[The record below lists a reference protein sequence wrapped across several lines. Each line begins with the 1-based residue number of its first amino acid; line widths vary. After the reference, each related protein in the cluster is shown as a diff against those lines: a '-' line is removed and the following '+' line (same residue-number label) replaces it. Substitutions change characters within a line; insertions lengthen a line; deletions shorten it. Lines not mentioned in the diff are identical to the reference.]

1 MAAPLRGLSVPNH
14 KVSDMKARTL
24 VLIGGIAIGL
34 AAGSAISGVNEES
47 QKLFQSANVTNPGY
61 VDSLSR
67 GVITGGNVSLRS
79 PIVQVTGLSV
89 TPPDISA
96 GCGGIDLYGGNLSF
110 PSKEQFISIGRAVAQ
125 NVGGYAF
132 KLALKQICESC
143 ETTMTKIQDTITD
156 LNMGNLDSCQI
167 AQKITSPDTYAAI
180 KSRGRS
186 TAAEKAV
193 NDGDDTDLLAASK
206 QGDKAGPSGSL
217 ASNPAF
223 AGNRTWQAM
232 ERTSAFDWL
241 GGGRET
247 KEEIMSLIGTV
258 IVCVP
263 GSNGCP
269 PSSDGGN
276 DPRPYILKPV
286 LRLQDFVALDREQ
299 SVGPVYRCN
308 NDQCVGVT
316 IDKNARLGTSVSQ
329 KIVDSLLG
337 TPEKPGVILRSIS
350 RGESATPATEAEK
363 TMIALAGDDYPKAL
377 MCARAGGSGVGHA
390 RTIIEGTAPRIA
402 ARALHQLSEQ
412 SLQHLVQNLG
422 EASSFTLGGP
432 EALAMVEESRK
443 ELRLQFAAIDNA
455 FSVNDR
461 MRDAIQRCGANPIG
475 AALMGAGS

>member
-79 PIVQVTGLSV
+79 PIVQVSGLSA

-167 AQKITSPDTYAAI
+167 AQNIVNPAADAMM
-180 KSRGRS
+180 KSRGRN

-193 NDGDDTDLLAASK
+193 ADGDDTDFLAASK
-206 QGDKAGPSGSL
+206 QGDKAGPSG
-217 ASNPAF
+217 
-223 AGNRTWQAM
+223 
-232 ERTSAFDWL
+232 
-241 GGGRET
+241 
-247 KEEIMSLIGTV
+247 
-258 IVCVP
+258 
-263 GSNGCP
+263 
-269 PSSDGGN
+269 
-276 DPRPYILKPV
+276 PV